1 MPDLKALSEA
11 LQSGLKRGALIHDK
25 TGLAVP
31 VEVVAAED
39 RRLIAVA
46 KVVDGEHAHF
56 KVEAKVRVELPQEQ
70 SVVFVPGRIAE
81 FRVCDGQGQ
90 AEVEMVC
97 EGAEQRQRRMEVRVD
112 ADCRIRLSGGAEV
125 EETRTVNLSAGGAL
139 VVSESRARVGEVV
152 DVEMELEGRTI
163 QCKAEVVRR
172 GVKTNGAPS
181 RTSAAL
187 RFVGFPADLR
197 EQLSMYVLRAQ
208 ASEKAGRNK

>member
-31 VEVVAAED
+31 VEVVATED
-39 RRLIAVA
+39 KRLIAVA
-46 KVVDGEHAHF
+46 RVVDGEHVHF
-56 KVEAKVRVELPQEQ
+56 KSDAKVRVELPQDQ

-81 FRVCDGQGQ
+81 FKVNGGQ
-90 AEVEMVC
+90 ADVEMVC

-125 EETRTVNLSAGGAL
+125 EETRTVNLSVGGAL

-152 DVEMELEGRTI
+152 DVEMELEGRRI
-163 QCKAEVVRR
+163 ACKAEVVRR

>member
-25 TGLAVP
+25 TGLAIP
-31 VEVVAAED
+31 VEVVATEEK
-39 RRLIAVA
+39 RLIAVA
-46 KVVDGEHAHF
+46 RVVDGEHLHF
-56 KVEAKVRVELPQEQ
+56 KSDAKVRVELPQDQ
-70 SVVFVPGRIAE
+70 SVVFVPGRISE
-81 FRVCDGQGQ
+81 FRVSGGQ
-90 AEVEMVC
+90 ADVEMLC
-97 EGAEQRQRRMEVRVD
+97 EGAEHRQRRMEVRVD

-125 EETRTVNLSAGGAL
+125 EETRTVNLSVGGAL

-152 DVEMELEGRTI
+152 DVEMELEGQKI
-163 QCKAEVVRR
+163 SCKAEVVRR

>member
-25 TGLAVP
+25 TGLAIP
-31 VEVVAAED
+31 VEVVATEEK
-39 RRLIAVA
+39 RLIAVA
-46 KVVDGEHAHF
+46 RVVDGEHLQF
-56 KVEAKVRVELPQEQ
+56 KSDAKVRVELPQDQ
-70 SVVFVPGRIAE
+70 SVVFVPGRISE
-81 FRVCDGQGQ
+81 FRVSGGQ

-125 EETRTVNLSAGGAL
+125 EETRTVNLSVGGAL
-139 VVSESRARVGEVV
+139 VVSECQARVGEVV

-187 RFVGFPADLR
+187 KFVGFPSDLR
-197 EQLSMYVLRAQ
+197 EHLSMYVLRAQ

>member
-31 VEVVAAED
+31 VEVVATED
-39 RRLIAVA
+39 KRLIAVA
-46 KVVDGEHAHF
+46 RVVDGEHVHF
-56 KVEAKVRVELPQEQ
+56 KSDAKVRVELPQDQ

-81 FRVCDGQGQ
+81 FKVNGGQ
-90 AEVEMVC
+90 ADVEMVC

-125 EETRTVNLSAGGAL
+125 EETRTVNLSVGGAL

-152 DVEMELEGRTI
+152 DLEMELEGRRI
-163 QCKAEVVRR
+163 ACKAEVVRR